1 MKLRKAMAVALAG
14 ALVLT
19 TFATGTTSEAAK
31 KTKLKTKK
39 VSIFVKG
46 KKKIS
51 ITGKKAKHKYT
62 FTSKKK
68 KIAKV
73 SKTGVITGVKA
84 GKTTI
89 TVKDTWKQKGKKK
102 TKKLGTIN
110 VTVKKKTT
118 PKPKVTP
125 NVPQPPVSQ
134 APAPPTSQAP
144 DGGGTPTTPPD
155 NPGIETSKPT
165 ATPPTTGKPT
175 QTPIGEPTQTP
186 IGEPTPPPP
195 AQQTPTVYK
204 PVNLADVEKVE
215 GVTYSEETKSISAKN
230 VEQFAI
236 PLGYS
241 VQEGHA
247 IWVKLKGKLNGEQ
260 GFRSWLVNSVDNKG
274 TVSNQWIATSEPGFK
289 APGEFE
295 YTFQLVSEAD
305 DVSALLIKGISF
317 GVNIDDIEL
326 TSIETSYPI
335 KDPTPPEPDIKAPT
349 ASLSI
354 DKPNI
359 RAEEKANAAV
369 TVSAGEVTDVTWSVE
384 KSDIASVA
392 KDSKDAKKAVI
403 TGMAEGVTKVT
414 AEVKVT
420 VEGKDFTVKAEG
432 TLHVAAKDALVVNA
446 TIESAPSEIQIAET
460 AEMSVKIDAGEDV
473 VTIEDIVWA
482 VTEGDAATIDT
493 ESLEKGKVRVIG
505 QKEGDVTISVT
516 VTVKKGDKTATDTK
530 EVTIHVTPIT
540 YNIGKTLTFNGEA
553 VSGDN
558 VWVALK
564 LDEPLRIKKTDKVE
578 VVFSAKAGDSADSPS
593 DTTTVFKMAMAPGI
607 EEGVMTAY
615 KLQEKATLR
624 NAATR
629 VGRAEFTMDKANF
642 ASNYSE
648 INSIVG
654 SITSTSAESVV
665 VTIEKVLI
673 TPTEKIALSLQAP
686 GTFDKGA
693 ETVIQA
699 EVDENDYTEIEWK
712 SSDESIATVT
722 ADGEDPRKAVVNGVG
737 EGEVTITV
745 TVKKGGQVS
754 EESVTRKV
762 VDNYKN
768 KPLKLDLSAVKSNAN
783 QCLVNSDGSITIKG
797 EAGGGAG
804 IPLPH
809 ELFTGDKIRVTVKG
823 KFPESGGGTLRLYP
837 SVDLM
842 TGSSTYTYGCLT
854 NNGYQANWDVP
865 AEQQPIQAALSTVNA
880 DKTFEI
886 KDLEFEVNKDKVVN
900 LLFRQPSDGIIITE
914 VIVTYL

>member
-1 MKLRKAMAVALAG
+1 MKMRKAMALALAG

-19 TFATGTTSEAAK
+19 TVATGTTSEAAK

-84 GKTTI
+84 GKTKI

-102 TKKLGTIN
+102 SKKLGTIN

-118 PKPKVTP
+118 PKPKVTA
-125 NVPQPPVSQ
+125 NVPQVTPQPPAPATQ
-134 APAPPTSQAP
+134 APGG
-144 DGGGTPTTPPD
+144 DGGSPTAPPD
-155 NPGIETSKPT
+155 NPGTETSPPT
-165 ATPPTTGKPT
+165 ATPPTTGTPTQTPTGKPT
-175 QTPIGEPTQTP
+175 QTPTGK
-186 IGEPTPPPP
+186 PTPPPP

-204 PVNLADVEKVE
+204 PLNLADVEKVE
-215 GVTYSEETKSISAKN
+215 GVTYNEETKSISVKD

-241 VQEGHA
+241 VQQGHA

-482 VTEGDAATIDT
+482 VAEGDAAAIDT
-493 ESLEKGKVRVIG
+493 ESLEKGKVRVTG

-578 VVFSAKAGDSADSPS
+578 VVFSAKSGDSADSPS

-624 NAATR
+624 NPATR
-629 VGRAEFTMDKANF
+629 VGRAEFTMEKANF

-665 VTIEKVLI
+665 VTVEKVLI

-722 ADGEDPRKAVVNGVG
+722 VDGEDPRKAVVNGVG

-745 TVKKGGQVS
+745 TVKKGDQVS

-783 QCLVNSDGSITIKG
+783 QCVVNSDGSITING

-809 ELFTGDKIRVTVKG
+809 ELFSGDKIKVTVKG
-823 KFPESGGGTLRLYP
+823 KFPEAGGTLRLYP
-837 SVDLM
+837 SVDLI
-842 TGSSTYTYGCLT
+842 TGSSTYTYGCLKHT
-854 NNGYQANWDVP
+854 GYQANWDVP
-865 AEQQPIQAALSTVNA
+865 SEQHSIQAALSTVNA

-886 KDLEFEVNKDKVVN
+886 KDLEFEINKDNVVN
-900 LLFRQPSDGIIITE
+900 LLFRQASDGIIITE
-914 VIVTYL
+914 IIVTYL

>member
-1 MKLRKAMAVALAG
+1 MKIRKAMALALAG
-14 ALVLT
+14 TLVLT
-19 TFATGTTSEAAK
+19 TAVTGTTSEAAK

-39 VSIFVKG
+39 VSIYVKG

-73 SKTGVITGVKA
+73 SKKGVITGVKA

-110 VTVKKKTT
+110 VTVKKKKT
-118 PKPKVTP
+118 PVVTPKVTP
-125 NVPQPPVSQ
+125 QVPQPPASQ
-134 APAPPTSQAP
+134 VPAPPTTQAP
-144 DGGGTPTTPPD
+144 DGGGTPTAPPD
-155 NPGIETSKPT
+155 NPGTETNRPT
-165 ATPPTTGKPT
+165 ATPPTTGTPT
-175 QTPIGEPTQTP
+175 QTPIGKPTPTP
-186 IGEPTPPPP
+186 TGEPTPPPA

-204 PVNLADVEKVE
+204 PVNLADVEQVE
-215 GVTYSEETKSISAKN
+215 GVTYNEETKSISVKN

-241 VQEGHA
+241 VQKGHA

-274 TVSNQWIATSEPGFK
+274 TMSNQWNATSEPGFK

-305 DVSALLIKGISF
+305 DVSALLIKGAAYQ
-317 GVNIDDIEL
+317 VNIDDIEL

-335 KDPTPPEPDIKAPT
+335 KDPTPPEQEVKAPT
-349 ASLSI
+349 ASLTI

-359 RAEEKANAAV
+359 RAGEKANAAV
-369 TVSAGEVTDVTWSVE
+369 TVSDGEVTDVTWAVV
-384 KSDIASVA
+384 KSDVASVA
-392 KDSKDAKKAVI
+392 KDSKDANKAVI
-403 TGMAEGVTKVT
+403 TGVTEGETKVT

-432 TLHVAAKDALVVNA
+432 MIHVAAKDALVVNA
-446 TIESAPSEIQIAET
+446 TVESAPTEIQIAET
-460 AEMSVKIDAGEDV
+460 AEMSVKVDAGEDI
-473 VTIEDIVWA
+473 VTIEDVVWA
-482 VTEGDAATIDT
+482 VTEGEAATIDT

-540 YNIGKTLTFNGEA
+540 HNIGKTLTFNGEA
-553 VSGDN
+553 VTGEN
-558 VWVALK
+558 VWVALN

-578 VVFSAKAGDSADSPS
+578 VVFSAKAGESADSPD
-593 DTTTVFKMAMAPGI
+593 DTTTIFKMAMAPGI

-624 NAATR
+624 NDATR
-629 VGRAEFTMDKANF
+629 VGRAEFTINKANF

-654 SITSTSAESVV
+654 SITSTSTEAVV
-665 VTIEKVLI
+665 VTVEKVLI

-693 ETVIQA
+693 ETVLQA
-699 EVDENDYTEIEWK
+699 EVDENDFTEIEWK
-712 SSDESIATVT
+712 SSDESIATVA
-722 ADGEDPRKAVVNGVG
+722 ADNDDPRKAIVNGVG

-745 TVKKGGQVS
+745 TVKKGDQVS

-768 KPLKLDLSAVKSNAN
+768 KPLKLDLTAVKSNTN
-783 QCLVNSDGSITIKG
+783 QCVVNSDGSITIKG
-797 EAGGGAG
+797 EANGGAG

-809 ELFTGDKIRVTVKG
+809 ELFTGDKIKVTVKG
-823 KFPESGGGTLRLYP
+823 KFTGSGSFRLYP
-837 SVDLM
+837 SVDLV
-842 TGSSTYTYGCLT
+842 TGSSTYTFGRLT
-854 NNGYQANWDVP
+854 DTGYVANWDVP
-865 AEQQPIQAALSTVNA
+865 AEQQSIQAALCTVNA
-880 DKTFEI
+880 DKTFEV
-886 KDLEFEVNKDKVVN
+886 KDLEFEASKENVVN
-900 LLFRQPSDGIIITE
+900 ILFRQPSDGIIITE
-914 VIVTYL
+914 MTVTYL